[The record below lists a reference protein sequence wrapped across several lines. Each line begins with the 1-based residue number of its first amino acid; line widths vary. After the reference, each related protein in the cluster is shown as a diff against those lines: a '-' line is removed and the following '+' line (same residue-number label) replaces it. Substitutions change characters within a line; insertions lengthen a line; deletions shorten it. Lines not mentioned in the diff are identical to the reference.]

1 MDLIKAQMKT
11 LPADGLY
18 LLYLDTVNR
27 IGSHVTGSKPNVHYV
42 RRQEAIL
49 SLIQDE
55 LNTRNQ
61 QKGEM

>member
-1 MDLIKAQMKT
+1 MDLIKAQIKT
-11 LPADGLY
+11 LPAKGLY
-18 LLYLDTVNR
+18 LLYQDTVNR
-27 IGSHVTGSKPNVHYV
+27 IGSHVAGSNPDVHYV

-61 QKGEM
+61 HKGEM